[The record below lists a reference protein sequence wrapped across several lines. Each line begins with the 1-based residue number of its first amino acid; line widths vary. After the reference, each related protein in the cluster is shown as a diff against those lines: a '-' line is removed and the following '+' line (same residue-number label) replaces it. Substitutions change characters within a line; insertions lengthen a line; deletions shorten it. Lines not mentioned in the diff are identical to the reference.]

1 MLNCRSCGVV
11 TRVLETRGSGD
22 WIARRR
28 ECMGCKARVTTL
40 EVVRD
45 GLELVRQAQVP
56 VPRVRVAKVKVDDGK
71 SRNDVPGVKVRAA
84 ARRRLEDLKDLSEIE
99 GEDFSISA
107 DDLRREMGW

>member
-1 MLNCRSCGVV
+1 MLNCRECGVV

-28 ECMGCKARVTTL
+28 ECLGCKARVTTI

-45 GLELVRQAQVP
+45 ELAAQVE
-56 VPRVRVAKVKVDDGK
+56 VARPRVRVAKVKLDDGK

-84 ARRRLEDLKDLSEIE
+84 ARRRLEDLKDLGEID
-99 GEDFSISA
+99 GDDFSISG
-107 DDLRREMGW
+107 DDLRRELGW